1 MIALPSDHLV
11 VKTEEFQKVL
21 RMAVELAQ
29 KGEHLV
35 TLGIKPDRP
44 ATGYGYIR
52 YAELFAEVRGIPN
65 IR

>member
-11 VKTEEFQKVL
+11 TKVAECQRIL
-21 RMAVELAQ
+21 RVAVELAE
-29 KGEHLV
+29 KGEYFV

-52 YAELFAEVRGIPN
+52 YA
-65 IR
+65 